1 MGLDAGHI
9 APCGLEPSQWSSK
22 AFPVVK
28 GDGTSCRI
36 VADFK
41 RLNQY
46 ILRPHWPTESAD
58 QLLRHIPPEAKY
70 FATMD
75 LTSGYHQIP
84 LDEESQNLLLIST
97 PMGRFKYL
105 VLAQGVYSVSDIFNY
120 LTDGSIRYDGSES
133 IKNMDDI
140 LIFGKT
146 LKELEEKIEAFTK
159 FCEDKNLKLKPSKMV
174 ISEEVEF
181 AGTVVKA
188 ATVENEDIVVIQP
201 RDKRIKAFL

>member
-1 MGLDAGHI
+1 MNVPPVKLKLKDGLIISNYCSKPFDTPFHLRTMYEKEVKRALDAGHI

-58 QLLRHIPPEAKY
+58 QLLRHIPPDAKY

-84 LDEESQNLLLIST
+84 LDEESQNLLVIST

-105 VLAQGVYSVSDIFNY
+105 VLAQGVCSASDIFNF
-120 LTDGSIRYDGSES
+120 LTDGSIRYEEAKVSRTWT
-133 IKNMDDI
+133 
-140 LIFGKT
+140 IF
-146 LKELEEKIEAFTK
+146 
-159 FCEDKNLKLKPSKMV
+159 
-174 ISEEVEF
+174 
-181 AGTVVKA
+181 
-188 ATVENEDIVVIQP
+188 
-201 RDKRIKAFL
+201 